1 MNGTEKQIA
10 WATDIKS
17 VAVAFTDAA
26 ITWAEA
32 MKTGKIELRENERS
46 EDQNSLVKGIVASVD
61 SEAADRL
68 VHKSDRRRVLFDMA
82 PNELETPGLLATVRA
97 NLDKHEDAQFW
108 IDSRSEIAEYGTVGF
123 YRINLEFAWQSDEI
137 ADGKAEIKRP
147 THKEMREIYQALDLV
162 DDAAVIDHIASAV
175 SKNGPLILDQILDER
190 PYRSSISGTE
200 AARRLRANE
209 FRTGDSKRFV
219 DGLRWI
225 VNSDDCEMKRLKPE
239 GRRDAIRIGVM
250 HYIALSLIQGE
261 NLTKRVV

>member
-82 PNELETPGLLATVRA
+82 RNELE
-97 NLDKHEDAQFW
+97 N
-108 IDSRSEIAEYGTVGF
+108 SRPACYCP
-123 YRINLEFAWQSDEI
+123 RQS
-137 ADGKAEIKRP
+137 R
-147 THKEMREIYQALDLV
+147 
-162 DDAAVIDHIASAV
+162 
-175 SKNGPLILDQILDER
+175 
-190 PYRSSISGTE
+190 
-200 AARRLRANE
+200 
-209 FRTGDSKRFV
+209 
-219 DGLRWI
+219 
-225 VNSDDCEMKRLKPE
+225 
-239 GRRDAIRIGVM
+239 
-250 HYIALSLIQGE
+250 
-261 NLTKRVV
+261 